1 MVLKGGYVVLRLRD
15 DNEWMVDVVRIRMC
29 DLNLKIIHVHHVG
42 VKIMFF
48 VVVAFG
54 GKAPR
59 QDWSGWIQ
67 IKKVSFINFLLIIS
81 QEYYV
86 NLLEGTVHSRNN

>member
-1 MVLKGGYVVLRLRD
+1 
-15 DNEWMVDVVRIRMC
+15 MVDVVRIRMC

-42 VKIMFF
+42 VKIMLF

-67 IKKVSFINFLLIIS
+67 IKTVSFINFLLIS
-81 QEYYV
+81 QEYSV
-86 NLLEGTVHSRNN
+86 NLLEGTLHYTHGII

>member
-1 MVLKGGYVVLRLRD
+1 
-15 DNEWMVDVVRIRMC
+15 MVD
-29 DLNLKIIHVHHVG
+29 VG
-42 VKIMFF
+42 VKIMLF

-67 IKKVSFINFLLIIS
+67 IKTVAFINFLLIR
-81 QEYYV
+81 QEYSFS
-86 NLLEGTVHSRNN
+86 HP

>member
-1 MVLKGGYVVLRLRD
+1 VVLKGGYVVLRLRD

-67 IKKVSFINFLLIIS
+67 IKTVSFINFLLIS
-81 QEYYV
+81 QEYSV
-86 NLLEGTVHSRNN
+86 NLLEGTVHSRKN

>member
-1 MVLKGGYVVLRLRD
+1 
-15 DNEWMVDVVRIRMC
+15 MVD
-29 DLNLKIIHVHHVG
+29 VG
-42 VKIMFF
+42 VKIMLF

-67 IKKVSFINFLLIIS
+67 IKTVSFINFLFIKIS

-86 NLLEGTVHSRNN
+86 NLLEGTVHSRNNLTMKLLLIHRTC

>member
-1 MVLKGGYVVLRLRD
+1 
-15 DNEWMVDVVRIRMC
+15 MVDVVRIRMC

-42 VKIMFF
+42 VKIMLF

-67 IKKVSFINFLLIIS
+67 IKTVSFINFLFLIS
-81 QEYYV
+81 QEYSV
-86 NLLEGTVHSRNN
+86 NLLEGTLHYTHGII

>member
-15 DNEWMVDVVRIRMC
+15 DNARMVD
-29 DLNLKIIHVHHVG
+29 VG
-42 VKIMFF
+42 VKIMLF

-67 IKKVSFINFLLIIS
+67 IKTVSFINFLFIKIS

-86 NLLEGTVHSRNN
+86 NLLEGTVHSRNNLTMKLLLIHRTC